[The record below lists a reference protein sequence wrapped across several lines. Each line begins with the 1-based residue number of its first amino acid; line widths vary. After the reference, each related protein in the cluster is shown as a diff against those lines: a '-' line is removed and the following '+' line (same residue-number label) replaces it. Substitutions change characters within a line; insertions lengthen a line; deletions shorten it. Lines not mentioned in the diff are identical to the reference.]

1 MDNVLEIGMG
11 NYILW
16 ETEVLILKEKK
27 KKGDCTLSQ
36 VLKTLEWSNFG
47 LPVCSNSTKMPP
59 SISVNNKK

>member
-16 ETEVLILKEKK
+16 ETEVVILKEK

-36 VLKTLEWSNFG
+36 VLKTLGWSNFG
-47 LPVCSNSTKMPP
+47 LPVRSNSTKMPP